1 MTTMLQE
8 TRPLPAPGP
17 APTPDA
23 GRFPHTVPGADDA
36 RRGEL
41 AAFLRSRRE
50 RVTPEQ
56 AGLPRGPRRRT
67 PGLRREEVAHLAAVG
82 VTWYTWLEQARD
94 IKVSAQVLDSIARAL
109 MLDRVERSHLFA
121 LAGTADPMPD
131 TSCLGVSEELR
142 MMLER
147 LEPFPACVQNARY
160 DIRAYNRAYGQLMCD
175 LDSLPVEEHNCMWIA
190 FTQARISGT
199 FVDRAAVI
207 QSMAAKFRA
216 SMAEHIA
223 DPAWNCLLKR
233 LLDASPEFRALWARH
248 EVAPPAART
257 TRVFQHPR
265 AGLLRLNHTS
275 LWVGPQ
281 SGARLVTFVPADGE
295 TRERLERLR

>member
-1 MTTMLQE
+1 MLQE
-8 TRPLPAPGP
+8 TRPVPAPGP
-17 APTPDA
+17 GPAGPYAPHA
-23 GRFPHTVPGADDA
+23 VPAAADA
-36 RRGEL
+36 RRAEL

-56 AGLPRGPRRRT
+56 AGLPRGSRRRT

-109 MLDRVERSHLFA
+109 MLDRGERSHLFA

-131 TSCLGVSEELR
+131 TSCLGVSEQLR

-160 DIRAYNRAYGQLMCD
+160 DIRAYNRAYGQLMGGID
-175 LDSLPVEEHNCMWIA
+175 DLPVEEHNCMWIA
-190 FTQARISGT
+190 FTQARISET
-199 FVDRAAVI
+199 FVDRAGVI

-223 DPAWNCLLKR
+223 DPTWNCLLKR
-233 LLDASPEFRALWARH
+233 LLDASPEFRVLWARH
-248 EVAPPAART
+248 EVAPPTACL

-281 SGARLVTFVPADGE
+281 SGARLVTFVPADEE
-295 TRERLERLR
+295 TRERLELLR

>member
-1 MTTMLQE
+1 M
-8 TRPLPAPGP
+8 
-17 APTPDA
+17 
-23 GRFPHTVPGADDA
+23 PGAADA

-121 LAGTADPMPD
+121 LAETADPMPD
-131 TSCLGVSEELR
+131 TTCLGVSEQLR

-160 DIRAYNRAYGQLMCD
+160 DIRAYNRAYGRLMGG
-175 LDSLPVEEHNCMWIA
+175 LDSLPVEEHNCLWLA
-190 FTQARISGT
+190 FTHPRIGDT
-199 FVDRAAVI
+199 FVDRPEVI

-248 EVAPPAART
+248 EVAPPTART
-257 TRVFQHPR
+257 ARVFQHPE
-265 AGLLRLNHTS
+265 AGLLRLNLTS

-281 SGARLVTFVPADGE
+281 SGARLVTFVPADE
-295 TRERLERLR
+295 TTRERLELLR